1 MLKWYMNDASV
12 ARKLQIGFGLL
23 VGGVAVASGYSAMNV
38 QATSEL
44 ATDYRSAA
52 RMNTSTLHAETFLH
66 RMRIEARDFQQGTA
80 LNDRAMIDESRQLMN
95 DHKANALEY
104 LEKAAAQASLDEDKR
119 AIANLERLLDA
130 YAQAALDVSPEGV
143 ERRNGVAKELVD
155 ASNSFSEAL
164 QTRQDGIG
172 PAMSAKFEETVMV
185 ALGLI
190 LIVLL
195 AGGALAM
202 LLSNV
207 ISAPIGRSAG
217 SLEKL
222 AAGDLSVQVEGAER
236 NDEAG
241 RLAKALQVFKDN
253 AIAMKKLEAEQE
265 EAKKRSEL
273 EKRASMHGLAGEFER
288 AVFSVVDAVAAA
300 STELEASAA
309 SLSRTAGDSSNRAD
323 TVARAS
329 DVASANVQTVASAS
343 EEMAASVSEIAQ
355 QVSQANDVAKKAEL
369 RARDADSTVRE
380 LAAAAGRIGEV
391 VDLIT
396 EIASQTNLLALN
408 ATIEAARAGEA
419 GRGFAVVAAEVKRL
433 AEQTAKATEEIASQV
448 NGIQGAT
455 NGAVDALGAISST
468 IGEINQI
475 SMAISASIEEQT
487 AAVREISR
495 NTAEVAEGTRDVSTA
510 IGAVRQ
516 GAAETGAAAEQSLGA
531 AKELGVQANRLREEV
546 RQFIE
551 KIRAA

>member
-1 MLKWYMNDASV
+1 MFKWYVKDAPV
-12 ARKLQIGFGLL
+12 ERKLQIGFGGL
-23 VGGVAVASGYSAMNV
+23 VGLVSIASGVMALNV
-38 QATSEL
+38 TKVDEQAS
-44 ATDYRSAA
+44 DYRQLARVNNESGDAA
-52 RMNTSTLHAETFLH
+52 THFERA
-66 RMRIEARDFQQGTA
+66 RVEARDYYTTKSPAAAAA
-80 LNDRAMIDESRQLMN
+80 LRNEVDLAV
-95 DHKANALEY
+95 KG
-104 LEKAAAQASLDEDKR
+104 LEKAVALAPEGEVKQLLQSLPQKARDYARAAEAAALSSDATDRTAIAKSIEADLAAIDEKVNAAQNTLGPEMAKTLQETTTI
-119 AIANLERLLDA
+119 AIGMAI
-130 YAQAALDVSPEGV
+130 
-143 ERRNGVAKELVD
+143 LV
-155 ASNSFSEAL
+155 
-164 QTRQDGIG
+164 
-172 PAMSAKFEETVMV
+172 
-185 ALGLI
+185 LI
-190 LIVLL
+190 LGSIL
-195 AGGALAM
+195 ALI
-202 LLSNV
+202 LSKL
-207 ISAPIGRSAG
+207 IATPLRRATDSM
-217 SLEKL
+217 EKL
-222 AAGDLSVQVEGAER
+222 ATGDLGVIVEGLDR
-236 NDEAG
+236 GDCAG
-241 RLAKALQVFKDN
+241 RLAKALDVFKQN
-253 AIAMKKLEAEQE
+253 AIAAKQLEAETE
-265 EAKKRSEL
+265 EAKKRAEI
-273 EKRASMHGLAGEFER
+273 EKRQAMHGLAGEFER

-369 RARDADSTVRE
+369 RARDADATVRD
-380 LAAAAGRIGEV
+380 LAVAAGRIGEV

-551 KIRAA
+551 RVRAA